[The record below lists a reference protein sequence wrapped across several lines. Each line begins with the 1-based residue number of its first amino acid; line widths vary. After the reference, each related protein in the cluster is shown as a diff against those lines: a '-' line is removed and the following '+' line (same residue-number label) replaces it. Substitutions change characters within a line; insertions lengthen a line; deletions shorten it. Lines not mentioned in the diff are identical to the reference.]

1 MSALSTLLRTLR
13 AAAVRLGRGRPDGN
27 VVFTFAIGLALVT
40 AASGSAIDYGRAAMA
55 RTKLQAALDGAVI
68 AGAKDTSTAWS
79 AAATNALIVQYEA
92 AEASGIA
99 RDFAKA
105 TDGTVT
111 GTASQSVPTVF
122 MGLFQVS
129 SITIGVSSRAK
140 LVATGNRVCVL
151 LKSTAAQALT
161 VNSGANVSAPNC
173 EVHVASTASPAAIFN
188 ASTTLS
194 TKRICIAGANVI
206 DNGGTHPNVVKSCST
221 AADPF
226 ADTLPAP
233 PSAACQSNGGN
244 WNGGTVNLTPGVY
257 CGWYNFN
264 SAPTVNFAPGL
275 YVIKSGGMNVNGGTW
290 TGTGVTFYFDD
301 TSVIQFNS
309 AVKATLKAPT
319 TGTYAGIL
327 FYEKA
332 GLGQSN
338 FVFDDSLGHDLD
350 GLMWLPSRNVTFN
363 SGSQIA
369 ADKLTMVFNT
379 LILNSMTWAIDLS
392 TTKGMTATGAVAGA
406 GGAGTVHLLQ

>member
-1 MSALSTLLRTLR
+1 MSALSAVLSAVR
-13 AAAVRLGRGRPDGN
+13 AAVVRLRHGRPDGN
-27 VVFTFAIGLALVT
+27 VILAFALCLGLVA

-55 RTKLQAALDGAVI
+55 RTKLQAAVDGAVI

-79 AAATNALIVQYEA
+79 ASATNALLVQYA
-92 AEASGIA
+92 PAEAGGIA
-99 RDFAKA
+99 SDFAKA

-111 GTASQSVPTVF
+111 GTASQSVPTAF
-122 MGLFQVS
+122 MGLFQVA
-129 SITIGVSSRAK
+129 SITISVSSRAK
-140 LVATGNRVCVL
+140 LVTTGSRVCVL

-161 VNSGANVSAPNC
+161 VNSGANVTAPNC
-173 EVHVASTASPAAIFN
+173 EVHVASAASPAVIFN

-194 TKRICIAGANVI
+194 TKRICIAGAAVI
-206 DNGGTHPNVVKSCST
+206 DNGGTHPNVVKSCT
-221 AADPF
+221 TVTDPF
-226 ADTLPAP
+226 AGTLPAP
-233 PSAACQSNGGN
+233 PSTTCQYNGGN
-244 WNGGTVNLTPGVY
+244 WNGGTASLTPGVY

-264 SAPTVNFAPGL
+264 GAPTVSFAPGV
-275 YVIKSGGMNVNGGTW
+275 YVIKGGGMNVNGGTW
-290 TGTGVTFYFDD
+290 TGSGVTFYFDD
-301 TSVIQFNS
+301 SSVIQFNS

-363 SGSQIA
+363 SGSQVA

-392 TTKGMTATGAVAGA
+392 TTKGMTTTGAVAGS
-406 GGAGTVHLLQ
+406 GGSGGVHLLQ